1 MSNSNTIPLK
11 DAAPSPI
18 QNTESPVSPV
28 TNNNSSENSSTPM
41 SIRYNRLTQISRR
54 ALQETFKHFTYEK
67 LASCYPTIA
76 STPSG
81 KHALEQALLQ
91 ITKFF
96 NDTALVSYA
105 SKWELIVFFFFF
117 WSMIFINI
125 ILIIQKEFDTIYKER
140 NILPL
145 MVELDNM
152 IEDAKTRKNKPA
164 AELAP
169 EEQPINLDQLTPEAI
184 IQSHLIPLQR
194 AEEARLKEQLEVLKR
209 ENQTILNQLKSESQ
223 RAMDMLDMLSKS
235 IIDIQNINNSTNKMP
250 PRPEVISTIEAMT
263 E

>member
-1 MSNSNTIPLK
+1 MSVSNIIPLK

-28 TNNNSSENSSTPM
+28 MSKDANEHSSTPR

-76 STPSG
+76 NTPSG

-105 SKWELIVFFFFF
+105 LKWELIAFLLVITFT
-117 WSMIFINI
+117 NI
-125 ILIIQKEFDTIYKER
+125 VLIEQKEFDTIYKER

-152 IEDAKTRKNKPA
+152 IEDAKTRKNRPA
-164 AELAP
+164 VELAP

-184 IQSHLIPLQR
+184 IQSHLIPLQH
-194 AEEARLKEQLEVLKR
+194 AEEARLKEQVDVLKQ
-209 ENQTILNQLKSESQ
+209 ENQTLLNQLKSESQ

-235 IIDIQNINNSTNKMP
+235 IIDIQNINKSSNKMP
-250 PRPEVISTIEAMT
+250 PRSQVISTIEAMT

>member
-28 TNNNSSENSSTPM
+28 TNNNSSENNSTPM

-96 NDTALVSYA
+96 NDTAL
-105 SKWELIVFFFFF
+105 
-117 WSMIFINI
+117 
-125 ILIIQKEFDTIYKER
+125 KEFDTIYKER

-194 AEEARLKEQLEVLKR
+194 AEEARLKEQLDVLKR
-209 ENQTILNQLKSESQ
+209 ENQTILSQLKSESQ